1 MAAGSSSVH
10 SIFITITSTL
20 SIIYPLTTIVLFAV
34 HCYASSVAFELIR
47 TKIKRCAIQL
57 RNGRGRDVRILL
69 LTLKNRF
76 ILASDTVDGINRT
89 FGWMLLLS
97 MTFFFVAIINAS
109 YVVFSLDK
117 QITAGDLV
125 FLLFAL
131 VHLTLVCFV
140 ADHISINVLHA
151 KKLSNLNS
159 DNLELNRTVALFFR
173 QKN

>member
-1 MAAGSSSVH
+1 M
-10 SIFITITSTL
+10 
-20 SIIYPLTTIVLFAV
+20 
-34 HCYASSVAFELIR
+34 
-47 TKIKRCAIQL
+47 
-57 RNGRGRDVRILL
+57 
-69 LTLKNRF
+69 
-76 ILASDTVDGINRT
+76 ASDTVDGINRT